1 LSGDGGQED
10 AIAGTDRTELLPDGK
25 RDPLAART
33 GGDVTGKGV
42 VGKEVKRANE
52 GGRRVQKRNE
62 VRPGDVLVRGGKVR
76 RSKKDL
82 VTNSGAVGRVN
93 GVTMPLAPPT
103 GTSVA
108 GGAIARVTAVEVNSE
123 GAAGTTV
130 RGSRIEEAGIN
141 INGDEVPARPEG
153 ALRKVLDEE
162 HAVGAGEDSIV
173 EV

>member
-1 LSGDGGQED
+1 M
-10 AIAGTDRTELLPDGK
+10 PDGK

-33 GGDVTGKGV
+33 GGDVAGKGV
-42 VGKEVKRANE
+42 VGKEVKRADE

-82 VTNSGAVGRVN
+82 VTEDSGAVGWVD

-108 GGAIARVTAVEVNSE
+108 GGAIARVTAVEVDSE